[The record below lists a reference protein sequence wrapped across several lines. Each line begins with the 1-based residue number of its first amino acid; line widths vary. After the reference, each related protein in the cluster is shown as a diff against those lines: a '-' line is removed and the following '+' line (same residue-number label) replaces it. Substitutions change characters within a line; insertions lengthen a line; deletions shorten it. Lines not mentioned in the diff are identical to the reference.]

1 MPWNV
6 GTSSTH
12 VDVQDTV
19 KHFLPKERKNKRPA
33 ATEGKKPIGLTLLNW
48 QATKIQIKSKK
59 SIRNQIYQA
68 MSWKYF
74 DYSVLKKYAMN
85 PQSIS

>member
-1 MPWNV
+1 MMPWNV

-12 VDVQDTV
+12 VDAWDTM
-19 KHFLPKERKNKRPA
+19 KDFLPKARKNKRLVA
-33 ATEGKKPIGLTLLNW
+33 CCHRREKPNSLTLLNQ

-85 PQSIS
+85 P